1 MSNLHFFLAKKKSL
15 YQGRCLDNKPKNDN
29 PYIGGQTT
37 LELIIP
43 LVIVLVVLTGLAL
56 MIPVL
61 STFQIFALTAG
72 IVVSVASFASTDMA
86 LYILIFSML
95 LSPEFIVGSTGG
107 SSLGRGV
114 TLRLDDFLLVVI
126 GISWLG
132 KMSIKKELGLFL
144 KTPLNKP
151 IFFYIVVCLV
161 ATLFASFAQ
170 RVDLKTSL
178 LFVLKYSQYVIIYFM
193 VANHLESK
201 KQARNYLW
209 ALLITCAI
217 VSTIGIAQIPGGG
230 RVSAPFEGG
239 TGEPNTFGGYLV
251 FMISITVGL
260 RLASNS
266 LRDQYIY
273 SLLGL
278 LFAVPLIYTQ
288 SRSSYLAIIPA
299 MLSFVWLS
307 EKRHWV
313 AMAII
318 LLAVSLPFVAPEPA
332 KERVEYTFTQG
343 KTQKDVVE
351 VGNVRLD
358 TSLSARIRS
367 WGSAAKDWVEHPILG
382 YGVAGYRF
390 VDAQY
395 VRVMT
400 ETGLLGLLTFT
411 LLIATIFRLAYHVF
425 KEVVDP
431 FYKGLAMGYL
441 AGFIGLLYHGIGA
454 NTFVIVRIMEPFWF
468 MTAIVVMIP
477 EIEKLDQS

>member
-1 MSNLHFFLAKKKSL
+1 MSNLHYSLAKEESH
-15 YQGRCLDNKPKNDN
+15 YRGRHLDNRPKSNN
-29 PYIGGQTT
+29 SYISGQTT
-37 LELIIP
+37 LELIVP
-43 LVIVLVVLTGLAL
+43 LVIVLVVLTALAL

-61 STFQIFALTAG
+61 STFQIFSLTAG
-72 IVVSVASFASTDMA
+72 VVIFIVSFASTDIA

-107 SSLGRGV
+107 GSLERGI
-114 TLRLDDFLLVVI
+114 TLRLDDFLIVVI
-126 GISWLG
+126 GISWVG

-151 IFFYIVVCLV
+151 IFFYIVVCLL
-161 ATLFASFAQ
+161 ATLFASFDQ
-170 RVDLKTSL
+170 RVDLKTGF
-178 LFVLKYSQYVIIYFM
+178 LFVLKYFQYMIIYFM

-217 VSTIGIAQIPGGG
+217 VSIIGIAQIPGGG

-239 TGEPNTFGGYLV
+239 TGEPNTLGGYLV

-260 RLASNS
+260 WLTSNS

-288 SRSSYLAIIPA
+288 SRSSYLAIVPA
-299 MLSFVWLS
+299 MLAFVWLS

-313 AMAII
+313 AMAIV

-332 KERVEYTFTQG
+332 KERVAYTFEQG
-343 KTQKDVVE
+343 KTQKNVVE
-351 VGNVRLD
+351 VGGVRLD
-358 TSLSARIRS
+358 TSLSARLKS
-367 WGSAAKDWVEHPILG
+367 WGSAAEDWVEHPILG
-382 YGVAGYRF
+382 YGVTGYRF

-395 VRVMT
+395 VRVIT

-411 LLIATIFRLAYHVF
+411 LLIATLFRLAYHVF

-454 NTFVIVRIMEPFWF
+454 NTFIIVRIMEPFWF
-468 MTAIVVMIP
+468 VTAMVVMIP

>member
-1 MSNLHFFLAKKKSL
+1 MSNLHYSLTKKENHFR
-15 YQGRCLDNKPKNDN
+15 GRHLDIGPKNN
-29 PYIGGQTT
+29 HSYIGGQTT

-43 LVIVLVVLTGLAL
+43 LVIVLVVLTVLAL

-61 STFQIFALTAG
+61 STFQIVALTAG
-72 IVVSVASFASTDMA
+72 IVISVASFVSTDIA

-107 SSLGRGV
+107 ASLGRGV
-114 TLRLDDFLLVVI
+114 TLRLDDFLIVII
-126 GISWLG
+126 GISWVG

-151 IFFYIVVCLV
+151 IFYYIIICLL
-161 ATLFASFAQ
+161 ATLIGAFYQ
-170 RVDLKTSL
+170 RVDLKTGIL
-178 LFVLKYSQYVIIYFM
+178 YVLKYFQYMIIYFM

-217 VSTIGIAQIPGGG
+217 VSIIGISQIPGGG

-239 TGEPNTFGGYLV
+239 AGEPNTFGGYLV

-260 RLASNS
+260 WLTSNS
-266 LRDQYIY
+266 LRNQIIY
-273 SLLGL
+273 SLLGF

-288 SRSSYLAIIPA
+288 SRSSYLAVIPA
-299 MLSFVWLS
+299 MLAFVWLS
-307 EKRHWV
+307 DKRHWV
-313 AMAII
+313 AMTII
-318 LLAVSLPFVAPEPA
+318 LVGFSLPFIAPEPA
-332 KERVEYTFTQG
+332 KERIEYTFTQG
-343 KTQKDVVE
+343 KTQKNVIE
-351 VGNVRLD
+351 VGGVKLD
-358 TSLSARIRS
+358 TSLSARLKS
-367 WGSAAKDWVEHPILG
+367 WKSAADDWVEHPILG
-382 YGVAGYRF
+382 YGVTGYRF

-395 VRVMT
+395 IRVIT
-400 ETGLLGLLTFT
+400 ETGLLGFLTYSLLMVT
-411 LLIATIFRLAYHVF
+411 LFRLAHHVF

-431 FYKGLAMGYL
+431 FYKGLAMGYI

-454 NTFVIVRIMEPFWF
+454 NTFIIVRIMEPFWF
-468 MTAIVVMIP
+468 VTAMVAMIP